1 MERAVTRIGSR
12 EVMPVSNIAASL
24 ALVHQVY
31 KEVMKK
37 DIHYGVIPGTTKP
50 TLYKPGAQ
58 TLCLVFRLY
67 PDYEITEINLD
78 NDHKE
83 YRVRCTLREI
93 GTDLFVSTGY
103 GSATTK
109 ESRYR
114 WRNVAVDTG
123 KPVPHGYWELK
134 KAGKLQQAQ
143 DILGG
148 KDFTIKKNDAAQWTI
163 HSKGDRVE
171 NSDIAD
177 VYNTVL
183 KVGCKRSYVEATLNA
198 TAASDMFEQDFE
210 DLPDYLKTGE
220 SEPGYIDKDV
230 DLDTLHK
237 FDKEPYPAD
246 KGEFNPQL
254 FREAF
259 EKAIKNTGV
268 KYGKMSRVYEF
279 VAKQAEAFKMSA
291 IELMKA
297 AMQDMPK
304 FMKAYSEW
312 SGSGKEVLSE
322 DNKKLD
328 PRGEIPQHG
337 HMIDPVSGATHSGI
351 MTDAHASHLIDL
363 CSSYDMNISTVI
375 SEMGLDGDVFMLPDR
390 FYSDCVKKIH
400 SLAETMGKKYIA

>member
-37 DIHYGVIPGTTKP
+37 DIHYGVIPGTQKP

-67 PDYEITEINLD
+67 PDYDITEINLD
-78 NDHKE
+78 MEHKE

-123 KPVPHGYWELK
+123 KPVPHEYWNLK

-171 NSDIAD
+171 NTDIAD

-183 KVGCKRSYVEATLNA
+183 KIACKRSYVEATLNA
-198 TAASDMFEQDFE
+198 TAASDMFDQDIE
-210 DLPDYLKTGE
+210 DLPDYLKNGGSAPIMEGTP
-220 SEPGYIDKDV
+220 EPEIK
-230 DLDTLHK
+230 
-237 FDKEPYPAD
+237 AS
-246 KGEFNPQL
+246 EFNPQL

-259 EKAIKNTGV
+259 ERAVKNTGV

-279 VAKQAEAFKMSA
+279 VAKQADAFKMSA
-291 IELMKA
+291 IELMKS
-297 AMQDMPK
+297 AMQDMGK
-304 FMKAYSEW
+304 FMKAYNEW
-312 SGSGKEVLSE
+312 SNPAGFPGSPPRTEPVEPKP
-322 DNKKLD
+322 D
-328 PRGEIPQHG
+328 PN
-337 HMIDPVSGATHSGI
+337 AI
-351 MTDAHASHLIDL
+351 MTDAHASHLVDL
-363 CSSYDMNISTVI
+363 CSGYDMNVSTI
-375 SEMGLDGDVFMLPDR
+375 IEEMGLEGDIFMLPDR
-390 FYSDCVKKIH
+390 LYSDCVNKIH
-400 SLAETMGKKYIA
+400 ALAEEMGKEYKG